1 MKKAY
6 LYALLG
12 TAAAVPAGM
21 ALASGTPAGTDVN
34 NTATIAYA
42 TGGVTQAAVNSNTA
56 TFKVDQKVNLSV
68 AETGGL
74 PTLTAPGGTA
84 YYTTFTVTNTSNAT
98 IDFALSG
105 TQDAT
110 GTTTAFGA
118 ADSYDQTSP
127 LKYFVDSNGNG
138 VYDAAVD
145 TATFIDELAADA
157 TRTVFIVSD
166 TPAGLVDGSIAGV
179 TLTATAAAGG
189 TVGALGATLVQSTTA
204 DVAGVVDIVFADG
217 AGDTDA
223 ARDGKFSDD
232 DVYKV
237 VAPTLSLAKTSKIIS
252 DPFTGLASAT
262 NFPKRI
268 PGAIVEY
275 CIIATN
281 TGAGDATS
289 TVITDSLSTVTGV
302 TYVPGSIFT
311 GVSVT
316 NGTCNADGSVQT
328 DAAGDDAGTFSGNTV
343 TANVT
348 SVTAGTSKAVRFR
361 VSIN

>member
-12 TAAAVPAGM
+12 TAAAIPAGM

-56 TFKVDQKVNLSV
+56 TFKVDHKVNLSV

-98 IDFALSG
+98 IDFALIG

-110 GTTTAFGA
+110 GVTTAFGA
-118 ADSYDQTSP
+118 RDTYDQST

-138 VYDAAVD
+138 IYDATLD

-179 TLTATAAAGG
+179 TLTATASAGG
-189 TVGALGATLVQSTTA
+189 TAGALGATLVQSTTA

-237 VAPTLSLAKTSKIIS
+237 VAPTLSLAKTSTIIS
-252 DPFTGLASAT
+252 DPFTGVASAT

-302 TYVPGSIFT
+302 TYVPGSIYT
-311 GVSVT
+311 GVTVT
-316 NGTCNADGSVQT
+316 SGACNADGSVQT

-348 SVTAGTSKAVRFR
+348 SVAAGTAKAVRFR